1 MSAHAYIHYADVP
14 DTLTASSRQWVD
26 SVTKEKL
33 VSFDDCPL
41 IGQIDVLSDGRVQ
54 VEFVWPKLSDLRHA
68 LGDWLMHH
76 GIHYT
81 VVM

>member
-26 SVTKEKL
+26 SVTSEKL

-54 VEFVWPKLSDLRHA
+54 VEFAWPKLASLRHA
-68 LGDWLMHH
+68 LDDWLMHH
-76 GIHYT
+76 GIPYA
-81 VVM
+81 VVP